1 MAILEYASLMVDE
14 IRRVPLEELQERLA
28 KFRAAMEAEHSG
40 WQMAVVNDKVNMYYF
55 TGTMQEGALV
65 IRPQDEILW
74 VRRSYDRA
82 CNESLLPDIR
92 PMKSF
97 RTLAEFY
104 GNVPDEIYLE
114 CKKATVE
121 WLNMLRKYLP
131 FKNYIDID
139 GLLCGLRLTKNA
151 YELDLMKRSGAIHQT
166 VLEQL
171 ASKMII
177 DGISEAELAV
187 EIYTA
192 MLRRGSHGIARMN
205 LPLGEDVI
213 GVASFGKS
221 GLVRTAFD
229 GPGGTGGTCIAV
241 QSIGSAFRRLKAG
254 RLVYLDI
261 PCGVEGYHTDKTIV
275 YYFGDINKDPNRDL
289 ILAAHEHCLMLERF
303 AASMLK
309 PGVVVEDIYAE
320 TMKHLDERF
329 AEGFMNGGKFLGHS
343 IGLTMDESPAI
354 ANRFKQILTENM
366 TFALEPKIALPGI
379 GMVGSENTYLVTP
392 QGGRALTGS
401 PHRLHC
407 IF

>member
-1 MAILEYASLMVDE
+1 MSILEHASLMTDE
-14 IRRVPLEELQERLA
+14 IRRVPLEELQIRLTR
-28 KFRAAMEAEHSG
+28 FREKMEKEHSG
-40 WQMAVVNDKVNMYYF
+40 WQMAVINNKVNMYYF

-82 CNESLLPDIR
+82 RNESLLPDIR
-92 PMKSF
+92 PMQSF

-104 GNVPDEIYLE
+104 GACPEVMYVE
-114 CKKATVE
+114 CRKATVD
-121 WLNMLRKYLP
+121 WLNMLRKYMP
-131 FKNYIDID
+131 FKEYADID
-139 GLLCGLRLTKNA
+139 GLLCSLRLIKSS
-151 YELDLMKRSGAIHQT
+151 YELELMKRSGAIHQT

-171 ASKMII
+171 APKMIKE
-177 DGISEAELAV
+177 GISEAELAV
-187 EIYTA
+187 SLYTE
-192 MLRRGSHGIARMN
+192 MLKRGSHGIARMN

-241 QSIGSAFRRLKAG
+241 QSIGSPFRKLKSG

-289 ILAAHEHCLMLERF
+289 ILAAHEHCIMLERF
-303 AASMLK
+303 AAAMLK
-309 PGVVVEDIYAE
+309 PGGRLVYS
-320 TMKHLDERF
+320 TCTF
-329 AEGFMNGGKFLGHS
+329 AMNGGKFLGHS
-343 IGLTMDESPAI
+343 IGLTMDESPAV
-354 ANRFKQILTENM
+354 ANRFKEVLTEGM

-379 GMVGSENTYLVTP
+379 GMVGSENTYLVTAN
-392 QGGRALTGS
+392 GGKALTGS
-401 PHRLHC
+401 PHKLYC
-407 IF
+407 IY

>member
-1 MAILEYASLMVDE
+1 MAILEHASLMTDE
-14 IRRVPLEELQERLA
+14 IRRVPLAELEARITN
-28 KFRAAMEAEHSG
+28 FRTAMDNQHPG
-40 WQMAVVNDKVNMYYF
+40 WQMAVINDKVNMYYF

-65 IRPQDEILW
+65 IRPQDAVLW
-74 VRRSYDRA
+74 VRRSYERA
-82 CNESLLPDIR
+82 RNESLLPDIR

-104 GNVPDEIYLE
+104 ADVPSKIYIGAR
-114 CKKATVE
+114 KATVE
-121 WLNMLRKYLP
+121 WLNLLRKYLP
-131 FKNYIDID
+131 FSEYADID
-139 GLLCGLRLTKNA
+139 GLICSLRLVKSS
-151 YELDLMKRSGAIHQT
+151 YELALMKRSGAIHQT

-171 ASKMII
+171 APKMITE
-177 DGISEAELAV
+177 GISEAELAV
-187 EIYTA
+187 KLYTE
-192 MLRRGSHGIARMN
+192 MLKRGSHGIARMN

-241 QSIGSAFRRLKAG
+241 QSIGSPFRKLQQG

-275 YYFGDINKDPNRDL
+275 YYFGDINRDPNRDL

-309 PGVVVEDIYAE
+309 PGVVVKDIYNE
-320 TMKHLDERF
+320 TMRHFDSRF
-329 AEGFMNGGKFLGHS
+329 ADGFMNGGKFLGHS

-354 ANRFKQILTENM
+354 ANRFKEVLADGM

-379 GMVGSENTYLVTP
+379 GMVGSENTYLVTAN
-392 QGGRALTGS
+392 GGKALTGS
-401 PHRLHC
+401 PHKLYC
-407 IF
+407 VY

>member
-1 MAILEYASLMVDE
+1 MAILEYASLMADE
-14 IRRVPLEELQERLA
+14 IRRVPLEELQARLV
-28 KFRAAMEAEHSG
+28 KFRAAMDAEYHG

-82 CNESLLPDIR
+82 RNESLLPDIR
-92 PMKSF
+92 TMKSF
-97 RTLAEFY
+97 RALAEFY
-104 GNVPDEIYLE
+104 GAVPNEIYLE

-131 FKNYIDID
+131 FKNYTDID
-139 GLLCGLRLTKNA
+139 SLLCSLRLTKSA

-171 ASKMII
+171 APKMII
-177 DGISEAELAV
+177 NGISEAELAV

-205 LPLGEDVI
+205 LPLGEDII

-241 QSIGSAFRRLKAG
+241 QSIGSPFRKLKEG

-309 PGVVVEDIYAE
+309 PGVVVEDIYTE
-320 TMKHLDERF
+320 TMKHFDERF

-343 IGLTMDESPAI
+343 IGLTIDESPAI
-354 ANRFKQILTENM
+354 ANRFKQVLTENM

-392 QGGRALTGS
+392 QGGKPLTGS
-401 PHRLHC
+401 PHRLNC

>member
-1 MAILEYASLMVDE
+1 MSILEHASLMTDE
-14 IRRVPLEELQERLA
+14 IRRVPLEELQIRLA
-28 KFRAAMEAEHSG
+28 RFRKEMEKEHPG
-40 WQMAVVNDKVNMYYF
+40 WQMAVINNKVNMYYF

-82 CNESLLPDIR
+82 RNESLLPDIR
-92 PMKSF
+92 SMQSF

-104 GNVPDEIYLE
+104 GACPEVMYVE
-114 CKKATVE
+114 CRKATVD
-121 WLNMLRKYLP
+121 WLNMLRKYMP
-131 FKNYIDID
+131 FKEYADID
-139 GLLCGLRLTKNA
+139 GLLCSLRLVKSS
-151 YELDLMKRSGAIHQT
+151 YELELMKRSGAIHQT

-171 ASKMII
+171 APKMIKE
-177 DGISEAELAV
+177 GISEAELAV
-187 EIYTA
+187 SLYTE
-192 MLRRGSHGIARMN
+192 MLKRGSHGIARMN

-241 QSIGSAFRRLKAG
+241 QSIGSPFRKLKAG

-289 ILAAHEHCLMLERF
+289 ILAAHEHCIMLERF
-303 AASMLK
+303 AAAMLK
-309 PGVVVEDIYAE
+309 PGTVVEDIYNE
-320 TMKHLDERF
+320 TMKQFDSRF
-329 AEGFMNGGKFLGHS
+329 AAGFMNGGKFLGHS
-343 IGLTMDESPAI
+343 IGLTMDESPAV
-354 ANRFKQILTENM
+354 ANRFKEVLTEGM

-379 GMVGSENTYLVTP
+379 GMVGSENTYLVTAN
-392 QGGRALTGS
+392 GGKALTGS
-401 PHRLHC
+401 PHKLYC
-407 IF
+407 IY

>member
-1 MAILEYASLMVDE
+1 MAILEYALLMADE
-14 IRRVPLEELQERLA
+14 IRRVPLAELQTRLA
-28 KFRAAMEAEHSG
+28 NFRTAMDKEHPS

-74 VRRSYDRA
+74 VRRSFDRA
-82 CNESLLPDIR
+82 RNESLLPDIR

-104 GNVPDEIYLE
+104 GTVPEEIYLE

-131 FKNYIDID
+131 FKAYADID
-139 GLLCGLRLTKNA
+139 GLLCNLRLTKSV
-151 YELDLMKRSGAIHQT
+151 YELELMKRSGAIHQT

-171 ASKMII
+171 APKMINE
-177 DGISEAELAV
+177 GVTEAELAV
-187 EIYTA
+187 EVYSA

-221 GLVRTAFD
+221 GLVCTAFD

-241 QSIGSAFRRLKAG
+241 QSIGSPFRKLKQG

-275 YYFGDINKDPNRDL
+275 YYFGDINKEPNRDL
-289 ILAAHEHCLMLERF
+289 ILAAHEH
-303 AASMLK
+303 
-309 PGVVVEDIYAE
+309 I
-320 TMKHLDERF
+320 MKR
-329 AEGFMNGGKFLGHS
+329 
-343 IGLTMDESPAI
+343 
-354 ANRFKQILTENM
+354 
-366 TFALEPKIALPGI
+366 
-379 GMVGSENTYLVTP
+379 
-392 QGGRALTGS
+392 
-401 PHRLHC
+401 
-407 IF
+407 